1 MLDPSEAWI
10 KAQAGMEQGD
20 PDTLA
25 PIVGLFWF
33 RVKLQD
39 NRGFH
44 RIRGL
49 IAPAANPSRYLYFE
63 NARPLRGA
71 NRPDIKAQWV
81 KFKRRQVKARG
92 IS

>member
-1 MLDPSEAWI
+1 MLDPGEGRI
-10 KAQAGMEQGD
+10 KPQTGTEQGD
-20 PDTLA
+20 PDPLA

-33 RVKLQD
+33 RMKLED

-49 IAPAANPSRYLYFE
+49 IAPAAHPSGDLYFE
-63 NARPLRGA
+63 NARALRGA
-71 NRPDIKAQWV
+71 DRPDIKAQWV